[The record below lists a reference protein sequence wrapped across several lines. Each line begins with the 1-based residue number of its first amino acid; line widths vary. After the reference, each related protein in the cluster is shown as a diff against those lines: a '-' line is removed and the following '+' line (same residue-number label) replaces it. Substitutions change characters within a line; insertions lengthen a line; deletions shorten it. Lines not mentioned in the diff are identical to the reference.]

1 MATVSGTGDINLTGI
16 VVTGVQGEGIV
27 VTSSGE
33 SVARSI
39 GAPVA
44 LDAPADADAYV
55 TQMLTNSA
63 QPASGTVAGYIP
75 IAGDLSSGVAD
86 RVVGF
91 AYVDSLSNAG
101 GGQFN
106 LTKRR
111 NRIAA
116 SNASVAVSTPLDPA
130 FVAGVFSEHV
140 LVDGKL
146 LTAALVR

>member
-1 MATVSGTGDINLTGI
+1 MCEDV
-16 VVTGVQGEGIV
+16 
-27 VTSSGE
+27 
-33 SVARSI
+33 
-39 GAPVA
+39 
-44 LDAPADADAYV
+44 PADADTFV
-55 TQMLTNSA
+55 NQMLTNSA
-63 QPASGTVAGYIP
+63 QPASGTIAGYIP
-75 IAGDLSSGVAD
+75 IVGDLSSEVAG

-101 GGQFN
+101 SGQFN

-116 SNASVAVSTPLDPA
+116 SNASVAVSTPLDAA
-130 FVAGVFSEHV
+130 FVAGVFSEHA